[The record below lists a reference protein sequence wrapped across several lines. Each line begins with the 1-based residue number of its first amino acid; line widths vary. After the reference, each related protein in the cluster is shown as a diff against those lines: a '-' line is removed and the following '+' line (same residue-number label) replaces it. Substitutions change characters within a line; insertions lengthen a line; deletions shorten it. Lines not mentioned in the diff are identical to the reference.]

1 MSHPPHPRRS
11 TRTRAPLFP
20 AGTGER
26 GIHSLLAV
34 ASLALAGC
42 GPTVLV
48 RATSPV
54 GTPGPGGATTYAVGR
69 LAFEVPASWQ
79 ASGDARRISAAH
91 PEGRGRLDVQA
102 ADRTYR
108 DEAECLAE
116 ADRALGKGT
125 AQSSGMRRHPT
136 TFAGRPGVAAE
147 GDQGAWH
154 GWAWAVC
161 DGPAQ
166 YRVSF
171 FGATPLADDVLAA
184 WTAFTRSARLQP

>member
-1 MSHPPHPRRS
+1 MIPLPRLPRKSPPRS
-11 TRTRAPLFP
+11 GSPGARIA
-20 AGTGER
+20 
-26 GIHSLLAV
+26 LLIA
-34 ASLALAGC
+34 AAWLSLAGC

-69 LAFEVPASWQ
+69 LVFEVSAGWQ
-79 ASGDARRISAAH
+79 ASGDARRVSAVH

-116 ADRALGKGT
+116 ADRALDRGAAQFSGT
-125 AQSSGMRRHPT
+125 RRHPT

-161 DGPAQ
+161 DGPTQ
-166 YRVSF
+166 YRASF
-171 FGATPLADDVLAA
+171 FGATPLAEDVLAA
-184 WTAFTRSARLQP
+184 WNSFTRSARLQP

>member
-1 MSHPPHPRRS
+1 MSHLPHPQSS
-11 TRTRAPLFP
+11 TRTRAPLSP
-20 AGTGER
+20 AGTGGR
-26 GIHSLLAV
+26 GILSLLAV

-102 ADRTYR
+102 AERTYR
-108 DEAECLAE
+108 DEAECLVE
-116 ADRALGKGT
+116 ADRALEKGT

-166 YRVSF
+166 YRASF

-184 WTAFTRSARLQP
+184 WSSFTRSARLQP